1 MSSDGKAS
9 KPPSRVFLQLR
20 RFVSAL
26 SIIAVV
32 LYLIFLIADAHE
44 YHKKVVDGEVNASA
58 EAYAESM
65 RADVQRQLDALT
77 KVDPWTLAS
86 KYSETLGKTNCN
98 WFFFCT
104 AIDFGGNNHLQR
116 VANEMTTVPP
126 PIFVPWSSFPIPT
139 AHTIR
144 GTPYALLVTAGAIAG
159 AGGWAI
165 AMYLSCAVLW
175 GALMVLVLTSKEGS
189 VSYVPYLML
198 VGAPFWISVLV
209 KCVQW
214 VAEAALARAGWAVGL
229 VALVLAHS
237 GALAVLVGIPHV
249 LRSPREIREAAEV
262 FHGVS

>member
-1 MSSDGKAS
+1 MTSDGKTS
-9 KPPSRVFLQLR
+9 NPPRRPHLQVR

-26 SIIAVV
+26 SIIAAV
-32 LYLIFLIADAHE
+32 LYIFFLVGEGYE
-44 YHKKVVDGEVNASA
+44 YRKKVAAGEVKASA
-58 EAYAESM
+58 EAYADSM
-65 RADVQRQLDALT
+65 RAAVQRQLNALS

-98 WFFFCT
+98 WLFYCT
-104 AIDFGGNNHLQR
+104 AIDYGGNDGLQR
-116 VANEMTTVPP
+116 AVNQMTAVPP
-126 PIFVPWSSFPIPT
+126 PIFVPGSSFPIPT

-144 GTPYALLVTAGAIAG
+144 GTPHALLVTAGVIAG
-159 AGGWAI
+159 SGGWAVS
-165 AMYLSCAVLW
+165 MYLSCTILW
-175 GALMVLVLTSKEGS
+175 GALMFLAVTSKEGS
-189 VSYVPYLML
+189 MSYVPYLML
-198 VGAPFWISVLV
+198 VGAPFWISILV